1 MAAIKQPLQDIMA
14 RLVSLQTVEGA
25 PLFQY
30 VRKFNDQ
37 FKLLKEGGNIEAIP
51 LPAALVKMVE
61 PISWNQMGGG
71 LKQADITW
79 EIHIGMEQLDA
90 GDGTMEQNLDI
101 FDQFRDLV
109 EAGLTGFVAIA
120 STPLFCIGESPD
132 YEHTNLYFYILSFKC
147 GYIDSKG
154 SPYDQAAGKFIYK
167 QPPTDLQVDNAVSQD
182 PVADRI
188 APEFKGEFIINP

>member
-14 RLVSLQTVEGA
+14 KLVSLQTAEGA
-25 PLFQY
+25 PLFLY

-37 FKLLKEGGNIEAIP
+37 FKLMKEGTIEAIP

-61 PISWNQMGGG
+61 PILWNQMGGG
-71 LKQADITW
+71 LKQGDITW

-90 GDGTMEQNLDI
+90 GDGTMEQNLDV

-109 EAGLTGFVAIA
+109 EAGLTGFMATA
-120 STPLFCIGESPD
+120 STPLFCISESPD
-132 YEHTNLYFYILSFKC
+132 YEHTNVYVYILSFKC

-154 SPYDQAAGKFIYK
+154 SPYDPAAGKFIYK
-167 QPPTDLQVDNAVSQD
+167 QPPTDLQVVNSVSHD
-182 PVADRI
+182 PVADGI
-188 APEFKGEFIINP
+188 EPEFKGEFIIKE